1 MKISPIRWILAVGLL
16 LGLGFMLIQLVPYG
30 KDHTNPVVP
39 AENDWEWDSPRTEAL
54 VRGACYD
61 CHSNETKWPWYSNVA
76 PMSWLV
82 TRDVQKARSTFNF
95 SEMSLEKGKLRV
107 NEMVKRV
114 SGNIMPPLQYT
125 AIHSE
130 ARFSTVE
137 RQDLVNGLLATFK

>member
-1 MKISPIRWILAVGLL
+1 MKIPPMRWILAVGLL
-16 LGLGFMLIQLVPYG
+16 LVLGFMLIQLVPYG
-30 KDHTNPVVP
+30 KDHTNPTVP

-82 TRDVQKARSTFNF
+82 VRDVQEARSMFNL
-95 SEMSLEKGKLRV
+95 SEMTLAEGKIRV
-107 NEMVKRV
+107 SEMVERV
-114 SGNIMPPLQYT
+114 SGNKMPPPQYT

-137 RQDLVNGLLATFK
+137 RQDVINGLLATLK